1 MENLSL
7 ANPELFDELIL
18 ASDSHLNTVMG
29 KVARDQFESG
39 EVTIKI
45 SLSYAIEEIQ
55 VPKADNDFEIKRYKK
70 PIIKYTVKSNLR
82 QSFSN
87 ENSVL
92 TEGYMIDADDQ
103 HVKLKRVDDNQISML
118 GDDYE

>member
-103 HVKLKRVDDNQISML
+103 HVKLKRVNDNQISML
-118 GDDYE
+118 GDNYE

>member
-7 ANPELFDELIL
+7 ANSELFDDLIL

-29 KVARDQFESG
+29 KVVRDQFESG

-45 SLSYAIEEIQ
+45 SLAYDIEEIQ
-55 VPKADNDFEIKRYKK
+55 IPKADNDFEIKKYKK
-70 PIIKYTVKSNLR
+70 PVIKYTVKSNLR

-87 ENSVL
+87 ESSVL
-92 TEGYMIDADDQ
+92 TEGLMIDADDKNI
-103 HVKLKRVDDNQISML
+103 KLKRVDDNQISML
-118 GDDYE
+118 GDSYE

>member
-87 ENSVL
+87 ESSVL
-92 TEGYMIDADDQ
+92 TEGYMIDADDK

-118 GDDYE
+118 GDSYE